1 MYVVEARV
9 QQPGRRLDQ
18 SKPAFLSFFSLSPSS
33 TSNGYQKVIVLVVI
47 VAS

>member
-18 SKPAFLSFFSLSPSS
+18 SKPAFLSFSVLLLDI
-33 TSNGYQKVIVLVVI
+33 GYQKVIVLVVI